1 MTAPGSSTLALV
13 IINVLVFLWVTVTG
27 GGFGYFV
34 SGGDNQLLYDHGAL
48 YGPAVTQGEW
58 WRIISSGFLHAGIL
72 HISLNMFALYQ
83 VGTFLEVILGS
94 RRMLVL
100 YFLSLVGSG
109 LCVVF
114 FSYNEVTVGAS
125 GAIFGLFGALAVV
138 GMRMGPHGRALLGQL
153 IPIIVLNLI
162 FTFSVPGISAAGHV
176 GGLLTGFIAALLIAQ
191 IPRRPVA
198 AAAPAEYAGGVETI
212 PGTEEEETA
221 IEHDGHAEP

>member
-1 MTAPGSSTLALV
+1 VTAPGSATLALI

-72 HISLNMFALYQ
+72 HIGLNMFALYQ
-83 VGTFLEVILGS
+83 VGTFLELVLRS
-94 RRMLVL
+94 RRMLML
-100 YFLSLVGSG
+100 YFISLVGSG
-109 LCVVF
+109 LCVVW

-138 GMRMGPHGRALLGQL
+138 GLRLGPQGRALLGQL

-176 GGLLTGFIAALLIAQ
+176 GGLVTGFLAALVIAQ

-198 AAAPAEYAGGVETI
+198 ATAPIEYGDAIETV